1 MVLHALGPLLQW
13 DVANQSGDGHPCPH
27 RPAVDVLLT
36 AVIGFT
42 AGEDDLKAQTPV
54 RHCGNSNRQSM
65 KILTMVL
72 LMSTREFFADPALKV
87 RDVACQVHLL
97 ALPHFAVG
105 FATLGDA
112 VD

>member
-1 MVLHALGPLLQW
+1 
-13 DVANQSGDGHPCPH
+13 
-27 RPAVDVLLT
+27 VDVLLT

-54 RHCGNSNRQSM
+54 GHCGDSNRQSM
-65 KILTMVL
+65 KILTLVPL
-72 LMSTREFFADPALKV
+72 VTTGELSSDPALEV

-105 FATLGDA
+105 LAALSDAISTLGH
-112 VD
+112 